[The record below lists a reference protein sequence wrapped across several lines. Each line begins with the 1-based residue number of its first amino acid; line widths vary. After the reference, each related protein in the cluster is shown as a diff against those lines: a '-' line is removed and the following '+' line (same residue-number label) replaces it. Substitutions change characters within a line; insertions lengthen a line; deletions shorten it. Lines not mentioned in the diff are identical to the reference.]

1 MSGWPRWARADAP
14 GSLAQY
20 VLPDLV
26 ARLTPG
32 SLPGR
37 SAEPAMSRLRR
48 IYDALAAAGIDYVD
62 EPVTSEPGLQAL
74 RPTEQVLVRPGGG
87 TCLDVAVVA
96 AGAALH
102 AGLHP
107 LVVVLDPESG
117 TGPGHAMLVVWL
129 DGDWAGRPD
138 RDYPLATVVL
148 DHPPADILADLC
160 FTAGASGAFAAVDVA
175 AVARHRVHGSAP
187 AGEPIPTFDEALAAG
202 ATMLTSGAAATGS
215 AATFTGGTVTGG
227 RPWRWSVG
235 IDVGVGY
242 RATDALATVALPAVD
257 PLSPP
262 YLDADADDGPL
273 AAVRARNGVVPFQSR
288 DELDALLDWCTT
300 TVSRPDPSAR
310 ADRAG
315 RADRADRADRA
326 KVRIVT
332 GPGGAGKT
340 HLLAE
345 LTAQL
350 AADGWYTG
358 FLRDELPQASL
369 D

>member
-74 RPTEQVLVRPGGG
+74 RPPEQVLVRPGGG

-117 TGPGHAMLVVWL
+117 TGPGHAVLVVWL

-138 RDYPLATVVL
+138 RDYPLATVVF

-215 AATFTGGTVTGG
+215 AATFTGGTVGG
-227 RPWRWSVG
+227 RAAGRSGSTSASATGPPTPWPPWPCPRW
-235 IDVGVGY
+235 I
-242 RATDALATVALPAVD
+242 R
-257 PLSPP
+257 
-262 YLDADADDGPL
+262 
-273 AAVRARNGVVPFQSR
+273 SR
-288 DELDALLDWCTT
+288 RPTSTPTRTT
-300 TVSRPDPSAR
+300 GRWPPSAPATAWCR
-310 ADRAG
+310 SSPATSSTPCSTGAPPRSAAPTRQPARTAPAERIGPIG
-315 RADRADRADRA
+315 R
-326 KVRIVT
+326 I
-332 GPGGAGKT
+332 G
-340 HLLAE
+340 
-345 LTAQL
+345 
-350 AADGWYTG
+350 
-358 FLRDELPQASL
+358 
-369 D
+369 